1 MHAAIKAINQPIWSE
16 RESAYGSHYMNV
28 KESKIMKIVTKANRP
43 ESRMM
48 GLPVT
53 LEISNA
59 IDR

>member
-1 MHAAIKAINQPIWSE
+1 
-16 RESAYGSHYMNV
+16 MNV